1 MQKTVFIVDDS
12 STNLSMA
19 EEALEDN
26 YLVITLS
33 SAAKLFNMIEKISPD
48 LILLDIDM
56 PDMTGFEAIKLL
68 KNNPQYAE
76 IPIIFL
82 TGLTETEIEAEG
94 IELGAVDFITKPFSK
109 PVLLNRIKNHLLI
122 DEIIRDRTQQLR
134 ERTNQLERLQN
145 SIVYTLA
152 DVVENRDSN
161 TGGHI
166 DRTTIYVKIL
176 IEALLERGLYVDEI
190 KSWDIDLV
198 ISSARLHDLGKI
210 AIPDSILNKP
220 AKLTEE
226 EFEIIKTHAEA
237 GERII
242 EHMIERSGEADFLNY
257 AKLFAAYH
265 HEKWDGTGY
274 PFGLKGE
281 KTPLQGRIMAIVDV
295 FDALTSERPYK
306 DEYTDDEAFAIIK
319 EESGTHFD
327 PQIAKVFCEIRDKIT
342 TAKTAIA
349 DYI

>member
-166 DRTTIYVKIL
+166 DRTTVYVKVL
-176 IEALLERGLYVDEI
+176 LEAMLERGLYVDEI
-190 KSWDIDLV
+190 KSWNLDSV
-198 ISSARLHDLGKI
+198 ISSARLHDLGKV
-210 AIPDSILNKP
+210 AVPDNVLNKP
-220 AKLTEE
+220 DKLTDE
-226 EFEIIKTHAEA
+226 EFAAIRIHSVA

-242 EHMIERSGEADFLNY
+242 EHMIDRSGEAEFLNN
-257 AKLFAAYH
+257 AKLIVAYH
-265 HEKWDGTGY
+265 HEKWNGTGY
-274 PFGLKGE
+274 PYGLKE
-281 KTPLQGRIMAIVDV
+281 ADIPLQGRIMAIVDV
-295 FDALTSERPYK
+295 YDALTSERPYK
-306 DEYTDDEAFAIIK
+306 KAFTNDDAMEIIRK
-319 EESGTHFD
+319 NAGIHFD
-327 PQIAKVFCEIRDKIT
+327 PQIAAVFYEIRNKIDL
-342 TAKTAIA
+342 AKIR
-349 DYI
+349 ISN